1 MDYRKGGFAG
11 NVSINDPH
19 LALTTKGEF
28 NLHSSTPYIKAE
40 ASVRHFAP
48 HALALTS
55 KYAGTVFQGNLQA
68 DFQGHNIE
76 NMEGLISLNDFCMST
91 SEENYT
97 LGPICFKAT
106 NEPGK
111 RNLSLH
117 SDFLH
122 AEMEGDFRLG
132 TLIAHSRKL
141 LHAYIPSFVKAPRLK
156 KDTPDEVALYMH
168 IDHTEPI
175 EKIFGIPLQIPKAG
189 HINGYFNSRTE
200 ELDFNASIPSFNLSL
215 IHI

>member
-1 MDYRKGGFAG
+1 MT
-11 NVSINDPH
+11 
-19 LALTTKGEF
+19 LTSLLLRRRF

-122 AEMEGDFRLG
+122 AEMGGRFQARHVNRPQPETAPCLYPVFRQN
-132 TLIAHSRKL
+132 
-141 LHAYIPSFVKAPRLK
+141 
-156 KDTPDEVALYMH
+156 TP
-168 IDHTEPI
+168 T
-175 EKIFGIPLQIPKAG
+175 
-189 HINGYFNSRTE
+189 
-200 ELDFNASIPSFNLSL
+200 
-215 IHI
+215 

>member
-1 MDYRKGGFAG
+1 M
-11 NVSINDPH
+11 
-19 LALTTKGEF
+19 
-28 NLHSSTPYIKAE
+28 
-40 ASVRHFAP
+40 
-48 HALALTS
+48 
-55 KYAGTVFQGNLQA
+55 
-68 DFQGHNIE
+68 
-76 NMEGLISLNDFCMST
+76 
-91 SEENYT
+91 
-97 LGPICFKAT
+97 FKAT

-200 ELDFNASIPSFNLSL
+200 ELDFNASIPSFNYNGQQLDDIRILAGRVNVPSPVPS
-215 IHI
+215 ISKSKSAKPPWTSDCWPAPPMTMSTQD

>member
-1 MDYRKGGFAG
+1 M
-11 NVSINDPH
+11 
-19 LALTTKGEF
+19 
-28 NLHSSTPYIKAE
+28 
-40 ASVRHFAP
+40 
-48 HALALTS
+48 HA
-55 KYAGTVFQGNLQA
+55 
-68 DFQGHNIE
+68 
-76 NMEGLISLNDFCMST
+76 T

-97 LGPICFKAT
+97 LGPICFKRT

-141 LHAYIPSFVKAPRLK
+141 LHAYIPSFVKTPQLK
-156 KDTPDEVALYMH
+156 KDTPDEVALYVH

-175 EKIFGIPLQIPKAG
+175 EKIFDIPLQIPKAG

-200 ELDFNASIPSFNLSL
+200 ELDFNASIPSFNYNGQQLDDIRILAGLSTIPSPAL
-215 IHI
+215 SISKSKSAKLP